1 MQDVSQ
7 IRTTCVLQDI
17 TPGIYTIEVNTTLL
31 ACFFFFWTIE
41 LTATVC
47 RSEQNLGFFLSP
59 LAEG

>member
-31 ACFFFFWTIE
+31 ALFFWTIE
-41 LTATVC
+41 LSATLC
-47 RSEQNLGFFLSP
+47 WSEQN
-59 LAEG
+59 